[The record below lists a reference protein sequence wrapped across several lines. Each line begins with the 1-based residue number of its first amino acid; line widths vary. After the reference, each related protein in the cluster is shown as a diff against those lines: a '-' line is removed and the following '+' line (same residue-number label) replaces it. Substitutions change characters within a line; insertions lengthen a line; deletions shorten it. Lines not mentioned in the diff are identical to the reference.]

1 MSRTRPAPLLLLLA
15 LAVVLATAPPVGLS
29 AAKDLLPC
37 PQSPESAAI
46 SPATNGP
53 RPNDLPTPTRSFA
66 PLRSAQDDSGLAL
79 TSFLIAQS
87 SVLRPQSSLDDAVG
101 RIDAPMKAQLRHI
114 WEIGQLLGRRP
125 AVLARVGDSITAS
138 GSFLSDIGDGR
149 AELGPHTELAAI
161 IRYYRAVTVDREG
174 GRAHNSLNRTS
185 RAARAGW
192 TGADIL
198 GLRGTDGGSPAPL
211 GQEYSAI
218 NPAVA
223 LIMFGTND
231 LDQTGTDYFSA
242 NLEAVITTTLGD
254 GIIPILSTIP
264 DRMDSPQALARTPP
278 FNAII
283 RALAARYSLPLI
295 DYWTA
300 MNTLPNHGLEGD
312 HVHPSVYPGHG
323 SYTFTSTGL
332 RYGYPVRN
340 YLTLR
345 MLTKV
350 RAMIINDGPPDR

>member
-1 MSRTRPAPLLLLLA
+1 
-15 LAVVLATAPPVGLS
+15 
-29 AAKDLLPC
+29 
-37 PQSPESAAI
+37 
-46 SPATNGP
+46 
-53 RPNDLPTPTRSFA
+53 
-66 PLRSAQDDSGLAL
+66 
-79 TSFLIAQS
+79 
-87 SVLRPQSSLDDAVG
+87 
-101 RIDAPMKAQLRHI
+101 MKAQLRHI

-161 IRYYRAVTVDREG
+161 IRYYRAVTVDRDG
-174 GRAHNSLNRTS
+174 GRAHNSLNRKS

-198 GLRGTDGGSPAPL
+198 GLRGMDDPGPAPL
-211 GQEYSAI
+211 LQEYAAI
-218 NPAVA
+218 SPGVA

-264 DRMDSPQALARTPP
+264 DRRDSPQALARTPP

-283 RALAARYSLPLI
+283 RDLAARYSLPLI
-295 DYWTA
+295 DYWAA
-300 MNTLPNHGLEGD
+300 MSTLPNRGLEAD

-323 SYTFTSTGL
+323 SFTFTAPGL

-340 YLTLR
+340 YLTLL

-350 RAMIINDGPPDR
+350 RAIVINDGPPDG

>member
-1 MSRTRPAPLLLLLA
+1 
-15 LAVVLATAPPVGLS
+15 
-29 AAKDLLPC
+29 
-37 PQSPESAAI
+37 
-46 SPATNGP
+46 
-53 RPNDLPTPTRSFA
+53 
-66 PLRSAQDDSGLAL
+66 LAL

-161 IRYYRAVTVDREG
+161 IRYYRAVTVDHEG

-198 GLRGTDGGSPAPL
+198 GLRGMADPGPAPL
-211 GQEYSAI
+211 LQEYAAI
-218 NPAVA
+218 SPGVA

-278 FNAII
+278 FNTII
-283 RALAARYSLPLI
+283 RTLAARYSLPLI
-295 DYWTA
+295 DYWAA
-300 MNTLPNHGLEGD
+300 MSTLPNRGLEGD

-323 SYTFTSTGL
+323 SYTFTAPGL